1 MMMIINTN
9 NYVDTKNLP
18 MLLKNQKLNYL
29 IIVVVITIRWVF
41 VLIVIP
47 TPLIVVPTPLI
58 VVPTP
63 LIVVP
68 TPLIVVPT
76 PLIIVIIHI
85 LTRK

>member
-18 MLLKNQKLNYL
+18 ILLKNQKLSYL

-63 LIVVP
+63 LI
-68 TPLIVVPT
+68 
-76 PLIIVIIHI
+76 IVIIHI